1 MASSRPTGTPS
12 VNQYRSLLRQIV
24 VSLSLLSSIAFILSV
39 FIPQSATAQAV
50 PYARTFAKSKD
61 EIDTVLKE
69 LQAYA
74 GQRLPIV
81 DGFVATTDHPL
92 NRYER
97 AFYQF
102 SIDLLPA
109 LAGGTI
115 VCLTAK
121 ITAWYADSDPSKS
134 GYQVLPSNG
143 RLELDLL
150 DRLTE
155 KFDGKPSSIPRSDV
169 QAPKSKLDLT
179 TNRPASPLGRDSA
192 AARSAAET
200 TSGNAG
206 SDEVGALR
214 AKREA
219 EEKRM
224 QQLSTELQSLQDM
237 QHNQAH
243 PLNLV
248 AVKKNNTPVVARPA
262 EGSRV
267 LFSAAAD
274 DEFEFLDAD
283 EEWIHVQIS
292 GASRGYIRRSS
303 LELPEF
309 IAARLKSPNETTPAL
324 KPDAFRVESEVTAT
338 FPGDW
343 EALRGRPV
351 KIYTVQPVSQD
362 PRETGPQAKL
372 SFAASLFRKFS
383 AESAQAIPSIDGVV
397 AIFDSA
403 DGGIIGST
411 LSIAQRFASG
421 FLSQDNFWKQ
431 CYFDP
436 PDAFQSRPK
445 PQAPQ

>member
-1 MASSRPTGTPS
+1 MAASRPTGTSS
-12 VNQYRSLLRQIV
+12 VNERRFPLGRFV
-24 VSLSLLSSIAFILSV
+24 VFLSV
-39 FIPQSATAQAV
+39 MILAVSAWIPPRAVGQAV
-50 PYARTFAKSKD
+50 PYARTFPKSKD
-61 EIDTVLKE
+61 EVDKVLKD

-74 GQRLPIV
+74 GQKLPIV
-81 DGFVATTDHPL
+81 DGFVATSDRPL

-109 LAGGTI
+109 SSDGTI
-115 VCLTAK
+115 VRLTAK
-121 ITAWYADSDPSKS
+121 ITAWYADSDPAKS

-155 KFDGKPSSIPRSDV
+155 RFGGKSATSILRSDV
-169 QAPKSKLDLT
+169 QAPKPKIDLSTGLPGSPVLPSK
-179 TNRPASPLGRDSA
+179 GSA
-192 AARSAAET
+192 AALPSAAT
-200 TSGNAG
+200 TSGD
-206 SDEVGALR
+206 DEMGGLR

-224 QQLSTELQSLQDM
+224 RQLSTELQSLQDI

-248 AVKKNNTPVVARPA
+248 AVKKSGTPVLARPA

-267 LFSAAAD
+267 LFTAAAD

-283 EEWIHVQIS
+283 GEWIHVQIS
-292 GASRGYIRRSS
+292 GASRGYIRRSNV
-303 LELPEF
+303 ELPEVL
-309 IAARLKSPNETTPAL
+309 AARLKSPNGTTPAE
-324 KPDAFRVESEVTAT
+324 KPDAFRLTREETAT

-343 EALRGRPV
+343 EALRGKPV

-362 PRETGPQAKL
+362 PKDTGAQAKL
-372 SFAASLFRKFS
+372 NFAASLFRKFS
-383 AESAQAIPSIDGVV
+383 ADSAAATPSIEGVV
-397 AIFDSA
+397 VIFDSA

-411 LSIAQRFASG
+411 LSGTQQFASG
-421 FLSQDNFWKQ
+421 SLSQDAFWKQ
-431 CYFDP
+431 CYLDP
-436 PDAFQSRPK
+436 PEAFQSHPK
-445 PQAPQ
+445 P